1 VLADLAQLSPTRFHY
16 VFASAMGIAPM
27 QHVIDRRLS
36 AARELLAGTSWS
48 VKEIARLVG
57 YDDALQ
63 FSALFRR
70 HIGES
75 PANYRK
81 HFQGMSSV

>member
-1 VLADLAQLSPTRFHY
+1 
-16 VFASAMGIAPM
+16 M
-27 QHVIDRRLS
+27 QYVIDRRLS
-36 AARELLAGTSWS
+36 AARQFLAGTSWS

-81 HFQGMSSV
+81 HFHGARDV